1 MQKPLI
7 YIAVQHE
14 IFYIKQMTNMPTKKP
29 KYLFVLGEEYE
40 AEQVPLFNKFIWGNG
55 EGYSIDKEIA
65 TWNADISIAIFILK
79 VKDIKNIIDSEKAAP
94 NHSAILPLEV

>member
-1 MQKPLI
+1 
-7 YIAVQHE
+7 
-14 IFYIKQMTNMPTKKP
+14 MTNMTTKKP
-29 KYLFVLGEEYE
+29 KYLFVLGEKYE
-40 AEQVPLFNKFIWGNG
+40 AELVNRYWGNE

-79 VKDIKNIIDSEKAAP
+79 VKDIKNIINSEKAAP